1 MTSPR
6 EAGAGDPADG
16 GEAAG
21 DVFGSVEDVIN
32 RFAEHGYLADQRL
45 ATTVFLQTR
54 LAKPLLLEGPA
65 GVGKTQLAKSLA
77 EVTGRRLLRLQCYEG
92 QDETTALYDWDYGKQ
107 LLYTQL
113 LREKIGQ
120 IVGDAAGLSE
130 AVARIAAEESVFF
143 SEQFL
148 AARPLLEAVRSDEP
162 VVLLIDEVDRADEAL
177 EAVLLELLAEYQV
190 SVPELGTFRAR
201 HDPFVVLTSNN
212 TRDLSAALKRRCLHL
227 SLDYP
232 DAERE
237 LAIIKSKDTGLPDA
251 LARALIDVVRGLR
264 DLDLRKAPSIS
275 ETIDWARTLAVLG
288 ASELTADLL
297 AQTANVVV
305 KYDRDLRRTL
315 EVLPKLVDPNA
326 VVTERA
332 APAHGHGHR
341 HGTGG
346 PEHEHGPGGPEHGP
360 GHEHEH
366 APAGPAAP
374 SRLPGPADP
383 GGQSARVAKDEPGLA
398 RRGLLRIARH
408 QPETSH
414 GRQEPGRAV
423 VQRPGRPPPAPLRNG
438 HGRVGAPVRP
448 AAAALRGPGR
458 RLRGGGC
465 DAGAHRTR
473 HRRRP

>member
-6 EAGAGDPADG
+6 EAGAGGRKAPGETAEA

-21 DVFGSVEDVIN
+21 EVFGSVEDVIT
-32 RFAEHGYLADQRL
+32 RFAAGGYLADQRL
-45 ATTVFLQTR
+45 ATTVFLQSR
-54 LAKPLLLEGPA
+54 LSKPVLLEGPA

-92 QDETTALYDWDYGKQ
+92 QDETTALYEWDYGKQ

-113 LREKIGQ
+113 LREKISQ
-120 IVGDAAGLSE
+120 IVGDAEGLSE
-130 AVARIAAEESVFF
+130 AVARIAAADSVFF

-148 AARPLLEAVRSDEP
+148 AARPLLEAVRSEEP

-190 SVPELGTFRAR
+190 SVPELGTFHAR

-227 SLDYP
+227 TLEYP
-232 DAERE
+232 DADRE

-326 VVTERA
+326 VVSDRPA
-332 APAHGHGHR
+332 GPAQAHGHGHR
-341 HGTGG
+341 HGPGSHE
-346 PEHEHGPGGPEHGP
+346 PEP
-360 GHEHEH
+360 GHEHEPGH
-366 APAGPAAP
+366 ERAHRDTPAI
-374 SRLPGPADP
+374 PADP
-383 GGQSARVAKDEPGLA
+383 AGMSVRAGMDEPG
-398 RRGLLRIARH
+398 RH
-408 QPETSH
+408 TQDYYGS
-414 GRQEPGRAV
+414 PGTDR
-423 VQRPGRPPPAPLRNG
+423 RPPA
-438 HGRVGAPVRP
+438 VGKSQGERSFNA
-448 AAAALRGPGR
+448 RG
-458 RLRGGGC
+458 
-465 DAGAHRTR
+465 A
-473 HRRRP
+473 RRRPV

>member
-1 MTSPR
+1 MTWTTSSRDVTPR
-6 EAGAGDPADG
+6 GGAGDPADG

-45 ATTVFLQTR
+45 GTTVFLQTR

-120 IVGDAAGLSE
+120 IVGDATGLSE

-148 AARPLLEAVRSDEP
+148 AARPLLEAVRSEEP

-251 LARALIDVVRGLR
+251 MARALIDVVRGLR

-326 VVTERA
+326 VVTEGA
-332 APAHGHGHR
+332 AHGHGHGHR

-346 PEHEHGPGGPEHGP
+346 PEHEHGPPGPEHGP

-374 SRLPGPADP
+374 SRRPGPADP
-383 GGQSARVAKDEPGLA
+383 DGQSERAAKDEPGRYVEDYYGSPGTSQKPRTVGKSQGERSFNA
-398 RRGLLRIARH
+398 R
-408 QPETSH
+408 
-414 GRQEPGRAV
+414 
-423 VQRPGRPPPAPLRNG
+423 
-438 HGRVGAPVRP
+438 GA
-448 AAAALRGPGR
+448 
-458 RLRGGGC
+458 
-465 DAGAHRTR
+465 
-473 HRRRP
+473 RRRPV

>member
-1 MTSPR
+1 M
-6 EAGAGDPADG
+6 
-16 GEAAG
+16 
-21 DVFGSVEDVIN
+21 
-32 RFAEHGYLADQRL
+32 
-45 ATTVFLQTR
+45 
-54 LAKPLLLEGPA
+54 
-65 GVGKTQLAKSLA
+65 
-77 EVTGRRLLRLQCYEG
+77 
-92 QDETTALYDWDYGKQ
+92 
-107 LLYTQL
+107 
-113 LREKIGQ
+113 
-120 IVGDAAGLSE
+120 
-130 AVARIAAEESVFF
+130 ARIAAEESVFF

-148 AARPLLEAVRSDEP
+148 AARPLLEAVRSEEP

-326 VVTERA
+326 VVPERP
-332 APAHGHGHR
+332 APAQGHGHR

-346 PEHEHGPGGPEHGP
+346 RSRARAGRARARAGG
-360 GHEHEH
+360 EH
-366 APAGPAAP
+366 AHARPDGPPAEC
-374 SRLPGPADP
+374 PADP
-383 GGQSARVAKDEPGLA
+383 AGKSARAAKDEPGRHLEDYYGSPGTSQKPRRSA
-398 RRGLLRIARH
+398 RARA
-408 QPETSH
+408 S
-414 GRQEPGRAV
+414 GRSTPGA
-423 VQRPGRPPPAPLRNG
+423 PAAGPSEGRPWKSRSTGSSGCCGARGCGSASPRPWTRCGRSAHPAS
-438 HGRVGAPVRP
+438 RP
-448 AAAALRGPGR
+448 TAS
-458 RLRGGGC
+458 
-465 DAGAHRTR
+465 
-473 HRRRP
+473 

>member
-1 MTSPR
+1 MSSPR
-6 EAGAGDPADG
+6 EAGDAGPGETATA
-16 GEAAG
+16 GEAGG
-21 DVFGSVEDVIN
+21 DVFSSVEDVID
-32 RFAEHGYLADQRL
+32 RFAAHGYLSDQRL

-54 LAKPLLLEGPA
+54 LGKPVLLEGPA
-65 GVGKTQLAKSLA
+65 GTGKTQLAKSLA

-92 QDETTALYDWDYGKQ
+92 QDETTALYEWDYGKQ

-113 LREKIGQ
+113 LREKISQ
-120 IVGDAAGLSE
+120 IIGDAESIGE
-130 AVARIAAEESVFF
+130 AVDRIAAEESVFF

-148 AARPLLEAVRSDEP
+148 AARPLLEAVRSPEP

-201 HDPFVVLTSNN
+201 HEPFVVLTSNN

-237 LAIIKSKDTGLPDA
+237 LAIIRSKDTGLPDA
-251 LARALIDVVRGLR
+251 LARALIEVVRGLR

-315 EVLPKLVDPNA
+315 EVLPKLVDPNLT
-326 VVTERA
+326 VTERTPPGTGRGPGA
-332 APAHGHGHR
+332 HR
-341 HGTGG
+341 HGPGEQGHG
-346 PEHEHGPGGPEHGP
+346 PGEQGHEHGPGEQ
-360 GHEHEH
+360 GH
-366 APAGPAAP
+366 
-374 SRLPGPADP
+374 
-383 GGQSARVAKDEPGLA
+383 GQSERTAKDEPG
-398 RRGLLRIARH
+398 RH
-408 QPETSH
+408 VQDYYGSPGT
-414 GRQEPGRAV
+414 GR
-423 VQRPGRPPPAPLRNG
+423 RPPA
-438 HGRVGAPVRP
+438 VGKSQGERSFNAR
-448 AAAALRGPGR
+448 AA
-458 RLRGGGC
+458 
-465 DAGAHRTR
+465 
-473 HRRRP
+473 RRRPV

>member
-6 EAGAGDPADG
+6 EAGAERPGVTA

-113 LREKIGQ
+113 LREKISQ

-148 AARPLLEAVRSDEP
+148 AARPLLEAVRSEEP

-332 APAHGHGHR
+332 APGRPRAR
-341 HGTGG
+341 AWALAATSTGRG
-346 PEHEHGPGGPEHGP
+346 EHEPVSTSTPH
-360 GHEHEH
+360 
-366 APAGPAAP
+366 PAAP
-374 SRLPGPADP
+374 SRRPIPADP
-383 GGQSARVAKDEPGLA
+383 AGKSERAAKDEPGRYVA
-398 RRGLLRIARH
+398 GLLRIARH
-408 QPETSH
+408 QPETPH

-423 VQRPGRPPPAPLRNG
+423 VQRPGRPPPARLRSS

-458 RLRGGGC
+458 RLRGRGR

>member
-6 EAGAGDPADG
+6 DAGSGGTATA

-32 RFAEHGYLADQRL
+32 RFAGHGYLAGQRL
-45 ATTVFLQTR
+45 ATTVFLQSR
-54 LAKPLLLEGPA
+54 LGKPVLLEGPA

-92 QDETTALYDWDYGKQ
+92 QDETTALYEWDYGKQ

-113 LREKIGQ
+113 LREKISQ
-120 IVGDAAGLSE
+120 IVGDAEGLSE
-130 AVARIAAEESVFF
+130 AVSRIAAEESVFF

-148 AARPLLEAVRSDEP
+148 AARPLLEAVRSEEP

-190 SVPELGTFRAR
+190 SVPELGTYRAK
-201 HDPFVVLTSNN
+201 HDPFVILTSNN

-251 LARALIDVVRGLR
+251 LARALIEVVRGLR

-326 VVTERA
+326 VITGPA
-332 APAHGHGHR
+332 GPAHGHE
-341 HGTGG
+341 HGRA
-346 PEHEHGPGGPEHGP
+346 HQHGPGGHEHAHGP

-366 APAGPAAP
+366 AAAGGARPPRRTEAPGAAGAAGIADA
-374 SRLPGPADP
+374 PGIAGAAGTARAAPADP
-383 GGQSARVAKDEPGLA
+383 GAQPARAAKDEPG
-398 RRGLLRIARH
+398 RH
-408 QPETSH
+408 VEDYYGS
-414 GRQEPGRAV
+414 PGISRK
-423 VQRPGRPPPAPLRNG
+423 PPA
-438 HGRVGAPVRP
+438 VGKSQGERSFNA
-448 AAAALRGPGR
+448 RG
-458 RLRGGGC
+458 
-465 DAGAHRTR
+465 A
-473 HRRRP
+473 RRRPF

>member
-21 DVFGSVEDVIN
+21 EVFGSVEDVIN

-54 LAKPLLLEGPA
+54 LSKPLLLEGPA

-92 QDETTALYDWDYGKQ
+92 QDETTALYEWDYGKQ

-113 LREKIGQ
+113 LREKISQ
-120 IVGDAAGLSE
+120 IVGDAEGLSE

-148 AARPLLEAVRSDEP
+148 AARPLLEAVRSDDP

-251 LARALIDVVRGLR
+251 MARALIDVVRGLR

-326 VVTERA
+326 VVAERA
-332 APAHGHGHR
+332 DPAHGHGHR

-346 PEHEHGPGGPEHGP
+346 PEHEHGPGEPGHGP
-360 GHEHEH
+360 GDEHEH
-366 APAGPAAP
+366 APADRAAP
-374 SRLPGPADP
+374 SGRLGPADP
-383 GGQSARVAKDEPGLA
+383 AGRSARAAKDEPG
-398 RRGLLRIARH
+398 RH
-408 QPETSH
+408 LEDYYGSPGTS
-414 GRQEPGRAV
+414 QK
-423 VQRPGRPPPAPLRNG
+423 PPAV
-438 HGRVGAPVRP
+438 GRSQGERSFNARGA
-448 AAAALRGPGR
+448 
-458 RLRGGGC
+458 
-465 DAGAHRTR
+465 
-473 HRRRP
+473 RRRPV